1 MKAFIGGN
9 KKDSVEPAGA
19 SAALLIA
26 EKTTKNESLCKSMT
40 LKNRLYGWFICLCV
54 GCVVAFFSSSAIR
67 TVAGNGSS
75 GLIKFF
81 VLYLIGTCCAFGSS
95 LFLWGPAKQCK
106 SMFDKTR
113 RVVTCVYLGAIF
125 SIITLVLC
133 RLLFFKDN
141 LTLAK
146 LTTPLLLLLLIIQY
160 AAYFWYT
167 LSFVPMGRTIFCKC
181 LKK

>member
-1 MKAFIGGN
+1 MKNFIGGN
-9 KKDSVEPAGA
+9 KNSAEPAGT

-40 LKNRLYGWFICLCV
+40 LRNRIYGWFICLCV
-54 GCVVAFFSSSAIR
+54 GCVVAFFSSSSVR
-67 TVAGNGSS
+67 TLGHGQA

-81 VLYLIGTCCAFGSS
+81 VLYVIGTCCAFGSS

-113 RVVTCVYLGAIF
+113 RVVTCIYLGAIV

-133 RLLFFKDN
+133 RFFFSDN

-146 LTTPLLLLLLIIQY
+146 LTVPLLLLLLLIQY
-160 AAYFWYT
+160 CAYFWYT